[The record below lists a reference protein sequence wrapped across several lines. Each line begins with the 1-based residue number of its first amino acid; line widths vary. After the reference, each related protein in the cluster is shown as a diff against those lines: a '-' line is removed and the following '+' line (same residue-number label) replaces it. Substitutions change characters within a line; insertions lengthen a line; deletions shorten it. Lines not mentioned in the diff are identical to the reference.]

1 MPICLRNEMAQQ
13 NAGAYF
19 RRPRT
24 AFGKCSALT
33 GENMKSNKK
42 IVAFTVVGIVIIL
55 LASFFW
61 PLTQLR
67 AQLLLNG
74 SNVPLTV
81 LVGMRLRGHGVREIT
96 DAHIALLKSGL
107 SVPLDHLEALA
118 AAGGDVPQ
126 CAKAM
131 IEADK
136 ANLPIPFPTLAAVD
150 LAAKAEGRSVLD
162 MVRTI
167 VNPRTLVCPPRGN
180 AVPYIESVTK
190 DGVSLRCRATLVVRA
205 TLEKYIGGTSED
217 ALIAGV
223 AEETAALI
231 GQQSDSKAVLANPR
245 RISDKIMASGV
256 DARNM
261 YQIQSVT
268 VSLER
273 NTLRGDPA
281 DYRSRRQRQA
291 EHLCPR
297 QAGRG

>member
-1 MPICLRNEMAQQ
+1 
-13 NAGAYF
+13 
-19 RRPRT
+19 
-24 AFGKCSALT
+24 
-33 GENMKSNKK
+33 MKSNKK
-42 IVAFTVVGIVIIL
+42 VVAFTVVGIVIIL

-268 VSLER
+268 VSLW
-273 NTLRGDPA
+273 TGDK
-281 DYRSRRQRQA
+281 
-291 EHLCPR
+291 EPR
-297 QAGRG
+297 QQEH